1 MSVKTNFKHIALVAV
16 AALGMGVLSSV
27 PSSAATSGVTI
38 TVTNGTSGAV
48 GAKSDSSN
56 AATIQIAALIGAS
69 DSMIVTAV
77 QKSIPTGA
85 VVTPVFYNLDSST
98 PTLSPLHTKL
108 SQIW

>member
-1 MSVKTNFKHIALVAV
+1 M
-16 AALGMGVLSSV
+16 
-27 PSSAATSGVTI
+27 TI

-56 AATIQIAALIGAS
+56 AATVNIAALLGAS

-85 VVTPVFYNLDSST
+85 VVSPVFYNLDSST
-98 PTLSPLHTKL
+98 PSLTSTTYKVESNLVTAIDITTSAGVFAVAGA
-108 SQIW
+108 SARVGAGSAGV

>member
-1 MSVKTNFKHIALVAV
+1 MSIKTNFKHIALVAV

-27 PSSAATSGVTI
+27 PATAATSALTI

-56 AATIQIAALIGAS
+56 AATIQIAALLGAS

-77 QKSIPTGA
+77 QKINT
-85 VVTPVFYNLDSST
+85 YRCCCNSSVLQPGFINT
-98 PTLSPLHTKL
+98 YIDKL
-108 SQIW
+108 YL